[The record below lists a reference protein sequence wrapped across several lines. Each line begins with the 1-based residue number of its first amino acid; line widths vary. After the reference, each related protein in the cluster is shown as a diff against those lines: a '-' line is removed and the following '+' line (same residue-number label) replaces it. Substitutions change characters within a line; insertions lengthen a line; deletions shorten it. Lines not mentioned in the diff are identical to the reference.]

1 MSRVRC
7 STSCITVITASR
19 EINVY
24 SANNEINVYSAN
36 GHFVRGSK
44 HHLVSAA
51 ELIGLSA

>member
-1 MSRVRC
+1 MFRVRS
-7 STSCITVITASR
+7 STSCITSSR

-24 SANNEINVYSAN
+24 SANSDINVYSAN
-36 GHFVRGSK
+36 GHLVRSSK

>member
-1 MSRVRC
+1 MSRVQS

-24 SANNEINVYSAN
+24 SANSEINVYSTN

>member
-1 MSRVRC
+1 MSRVRS
-7 STSCITVITASR
+7 STSYITVITASSEINVYNANS

-24 SANNEINVYSAN
+24 SAD

-51 ELIGLSA
+51 ELI